1 LYKAEKAR
9 NLDFYRSSIVS
20 SDWESLARYIL
31 TGRVAFIP
39 DPVAVW
45 RIHGRN
51 ATRTMSVDDR
61 IMNLQQIV
69 GPFEEAAALG
79 VFPRDVIESWF
90 DSVIR
95 SKAADHASYLIRSGD
110 EEGEGRFMAALD
122 RINPRACAKVEKC
135 LAVRWA
141 RTKHAMVRPR
151 T

>member
-1 LYKAEKAR
+1 LYKVQKAKD
-9 NLDFYRSSIVS
+9 LDFYRADIVS
-20 SDWESLARYIL
+20 SDWESLFRYIL
-31 TGRVAFIP
+31 TGRVAFIS

-45 RIHGRN
+45 RIHGHN

-95 SKAADHASYLIRSGD
+95 SKAADHASDLIRSGD
-110 EEGEGRFMAALD
+110 EEGERRFMAALD
-122 RINPRACAKVEKC
+122 RINPRARAKVGRC

-141 RTKHAMVRPR
+141 RTKHAMFRPGI
-151 T
+151 